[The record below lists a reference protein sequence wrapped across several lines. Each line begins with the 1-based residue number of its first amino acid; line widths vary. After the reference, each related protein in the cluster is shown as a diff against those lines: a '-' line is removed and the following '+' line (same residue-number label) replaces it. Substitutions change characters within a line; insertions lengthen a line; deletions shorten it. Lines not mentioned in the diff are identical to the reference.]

1 MARCLKPRGSL
12 IIVDFTQPEADG
24 PDACTFHTL
33 PSSHT
38 ATSTSSSSSAGSA
51 NSASSGTTSPYS
63 AYMHTDLE
71 YALIKAG
78 LYVGEREVNWVSK
91 VLKATKPGVSAQA
104 APRRAG
110 ASASSGSSAGRVS
123 TSNSSIGSS
132 SSSNA
137 AAVGIKRGGS
147 DGGRSRVVTR
157 PGGSPRG
164 EGELHGV
171 GH

>member
-1 MARCLKPRGSL
+1 MARCLKPGGSL

-38 ATSTSSSSSAGSA
+38 AGTTAALPASSTSSNRG
-51 NSASSGTTSPYS
+51 TSPYS

-91 VLKATKPGVSAQA
+91 VLKATKPGVSAQT
-104 APRRAG
+104 APRRATSTNSNG
-110 ASASSGSSAGRVS
+110 SGSSSGRVS
-123 TSNSSIGSS
+123 SS
-132 SSSNA
+132 SSSNSSNSSRSATAVA
-137 AAVGIKRGGS
+137 ASKSRGSANG
-147 DGGRSRVVTR
+147 RVVTR
-157 PGGSPRG
+157 QGGSPRG
-164 EGELHGV
+164 EGELYGV
-171 GH
+171 GY

>member
-1 MARCLKPRGSL
+1 MARCLKPGGSL

-38 ATSTSSSSSAGSA
+38 AGTTAALPASSTSSNRG
-51 NSASSGTTSPYS
+51 TSPYS

-91 VLKATKPGVSAQA
+91 VLKATKPGVGAQT
-104 APRRAG
+104 APRRA
-110 ASASSGSSAGRVS
+110 ASTNTSS
-123 TSNSSIGSS
+123 GSS
-132 SSSNA
+132 SSSTRVSSTSSNSSRSA
-137 AAVGIKRGGS
+137 AAVAASKSRGSANG
-147 DGGRSRVVTR
+147 RVVTR
-157 PGGSPRG
+157 QGGSPRG
-164 EGELHGV
+164 EGELYGV
-171 GH
+171 GY